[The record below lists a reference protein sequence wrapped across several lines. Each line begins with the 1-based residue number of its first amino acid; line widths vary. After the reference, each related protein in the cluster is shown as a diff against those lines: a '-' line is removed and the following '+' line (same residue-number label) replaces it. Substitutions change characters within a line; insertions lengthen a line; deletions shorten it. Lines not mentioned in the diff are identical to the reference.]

1 MGNQF
6 KQKIVL
12 KDFVTLKYTLNNFRW
27 DGVKTNATTLLCCKR
42 YLIRLRL

>member
-12 KDFVTLKYTLNNFRW
+12 KDFVTLKCTLNNFIW
-27 DGVKTNATTLLCCKR
+27 DGVKTNATTP
-42 YLIRLRL
+42 YFAV